1 MSSITRSHA
10 VHASVTAPVL
20 VAPLP
25 AVRQVPAARPAPA
38 IPVSSVAPL
47 PVTGAQPEVAERV
60 SARSHAAGA
69 AAGITLVPDVLDDAP
84 HDAEVSID
92 GLRFLGAGWAADAA
106 VFAAYRRT
114 GR

>member
-10 VHASVTAPVL
+10 IHAPVTAPVL

-25 AVRQVPAARPAPA
+25 AVRQVPAARPASA
-38 IPVSSVAPL
+38 IPGSSVTQVPS
-47 PVTGAQPEVAERV
+47 TGALPEVAERV
-60 SARSHAAGA
+60 SARAHAAGA
-69 AAGITLVPDVLDDAP
+69 AAGIALVPDAVDDAP
-84 HDAEVSID
+84 RDAEVPTD
-92 GLRFLGAGWAADAA
+92 GLRFLGAGWAADTA